1 MKYDNKS
8 RKELIELI
16 NKQNQTI
23 SELNKQLYEYQKK
36 TDEANSE
43 GIDKLVED
51 LRKQRKVQADIIN
64 ELREGK
70 AGLMRILTKLNVS
83 LDTIAE

>member
-1 MKYDNKS
+1 MTSN
-8 RKELIELI
+8 
-16 NKQNQTI
+16 
-23 SELNKQLYEYQKK
+23 ELNEQLYEYQKK

-83 LDTIAE
+83 LDTITE

>member
-23 SELNKQLYEYQKK
+23 NELNEQLYEYQKK

-83 LDTIAE
+83 LDTITE

>member
-23 SELNKQLYEYQKK
+23 NELNEQLYEYQKK

-51 LRKQRKVQADIIN
+51 LRKQRNVQADIIN